1 MLPLKVKNG
10 KDNFA
15 SLFPVARR
23 PTLWIVYSGDVRTIF
38 SSGYGSIHLIHFYRL
53 GIGWSAVLL
62 LHKQQKQ
69 DCKTVD
75 TMVLQSVQRNKVR
88 CAYKG
93 ILSRNMERR
102 LVVRIRNRVIPWLR
116 NVQLCIPVAVKLFFK
131 RKNEGKEKKKKKG
144 TWLQAEPIPLLVIC
158 LRLFHIHCLHT
169 SEVSRE

>member
-1 MLPLKVKNG
+1 MLLLKVKNG

-15 SLFPVARR
+15 SLLPFARR
-23 PTLWIVYSGDVRTIF
+23 PTLWIVHSEDVRTIF

-62 LHKQQKQ
+62 PHKQQKQ
-69 DCKTVD
+69 DCETVG
-75 TMVLQSVQRNKVR
+75 TMVLQSVPRIRVR
-88 CAYKG
+88 CACKG

>member
-1 MLPLKVKNG
+1 MLVMLPLKVKNR

-15 SLFPVARR
+15 SLFPFARR

-116 NVQLCIPVAVKLFFK
+116 NVQFCIPVEVKLFSK
-131 RKNEGKEKKKKKG
+131 RKKEEKEKKRRKKKN
-144 TWLQAEPIPLLVIC
+144 LVNMAQSRAYSI
-158 LRLFHIHCLHT
+158 T
-169 SEVSRE
+169 SHFA